1 MAHGDDDHHE
11 EIGPGGGRMP
21 PTTIRQYVFMGI
33 FLTVVTAIEF
43 WMVEEAHLFGATLIP
58 LLIILTA
65 AKFLVVVI
73 WFMHLRW
80 DHPLLTRLFSFSFLL
95 AGAILLAL
103 MALFWT
109 SDSVAIGEGVGV
121 LIRRDW

>member
-21 PTTIRQYVFMGI
+21 PTTIRQYVLMGI

>member
-1 MAHGDDDHHE
+1 MAMAHDEHHE

-21 PTTIRQYVFMGI
+21 PTTIREYIFLGV

-43 WMVEEAHLFGATLIP
+43 WMVEEKDLFGATLIP

-80 DHPLLTRLFSFSFLL
+80 DHPLLRRMFSFSFVL
-95 AGAILLAL
+95 AAAILLAL

-109 SDSVAIGEGVGV
+109 SDTVSIGDGVGV